1 MCVLKIDRDREQE
14 KQRQTETDGKEGSVC
29 KTLKGE
35 GSELVIKSLS

>member
-1 MCVLKIDRDREQE
+1 MCVKDRQRGR
-14 KQRQTETDGKEGSVC
+14 QRQRNRETETDGKEGSVS